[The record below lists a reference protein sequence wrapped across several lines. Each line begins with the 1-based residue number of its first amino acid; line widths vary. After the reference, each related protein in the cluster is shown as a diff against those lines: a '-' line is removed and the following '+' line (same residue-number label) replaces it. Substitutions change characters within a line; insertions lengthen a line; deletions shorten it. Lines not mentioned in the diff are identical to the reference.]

1 MHRCDDAEP
10 RGVPA
15 VVVGEVAALER
26 RIVAEEE
33 GRLGTVAEPGV
44 VIPLDVPKMVVRID
58 DREVCHGETAGGAGG
73 PGIASI
79 ARSRGPGKPSRSE
92 EHKYELQSLM
102 RISNADVGLKKK

>member
-79 ARSRGPGKPSRSE
+79 ARSRGPGQDRKSTRLNSS
-92 EHKYELQSLM
+92 H
-102 RISNADVGLKKK
+102 